1 MPSPKKRKIRKAV
14 GNIHPAGVLT
24 DAQKTDTFVEVLLSE
39 NAHNHAAAPGGKS
52 FNNGDVVGLS
62 AADSGDGLLTDG
74 EQDSTTAM
82 PAFAQIVFTG
92 NQTADKEIGLTGSA
106 GLAKLYTAKGTQ
118 AAASRQFKGDSGVAA
133 TNAENLKLCIEHSAG
148 HNGAIKVLRAGATLT
163 LYQNVEGSAGNTA
176 IQHDLDNVT
185 AGATFAGGTDSIA
198 VSGTVAHYW
207 FDTTNTKAT
216 VAAAA
221 AAGVAITAS
230 SGIIYDPSGPNS
242 KYISG
247 CETVSSGTAMFM
259 VFRPE
264 TWDSAGD
271 SCNIEIVGNT
281 NAADK
286 LSLMTIDADASTTAA
301 ATAIDS
307 GGTAAAFTNKVGDM
321 DHNSNHNRTSGKE
334 GGFVIK
340 WERDSTGLAESDI
353 KKGWYVRWHTTND

>member
-1 MPSPKKRKIRKAV
+1 MPSPKKRKIRKAI

-62 AADSGDGLLTDG
+62 AADSGDELLAAG

-82 PAFAQIVFTG
+82 PAFTQVVFTG
-92 NQTADKEIGLTGSA
+92 DQTADLYYEITSSA
-106 GLAKLYTAKGTQ
+106 GTAKRYVAKGTE
-118 AAASRQFKGDSGVAA
+118 ALGSNQFKGDNGVAA
-133 TNAENLKLCIEHSAG
+133 TNATSLKDCIEHSDG
-148 HNGAIKVLRAGATLT
+148 HDGEIKVVQSGATLT
-163 LYQNVEGSAGNTA
+163 LYQNVEGSSGNTP
-176 IQHDLDNVT
+176 IDSTLDNVT
-185 AGATFAGGTDSIA
+185 AGAAFQGGTDSIA
-198 VSGTVAHYW
+198 VTGSVAHYW
-207 FDTTNTKAT
+207 FDTTNAKSS

-247 CETVSSGTAMFM
+247 CETVSSGTAMYM

-281 NAADK
+281 NTSDK

-353 KKGWYVRWHTTND
+353 KKGWYVRWNSTND

>member
-1 MPSPKKRKIRKAV
+1 MPSPKKRKIRKAI

-52 FNNGDVVGLS
+52 FDNGEIVSLS
-62 AADSGDGLLTDG
+62 AEKSSDGLLAAG

-82 PAFAQIVFTG
+82 PAFAQIILTG
-92 NQTADKEIGLTGSA
+92 NQTADKVIALTGSA

-118 AAASRQFKGDSGVAA
+118 AAASNQFKSDTGVAA
-133 TNAENLKLCIEHSAG
+133 TNAENLKLCIENSAG
-148 HNGAIKVLRAGATLT
+148 HNGAIKVIRDGATLT
-163 LYQNVEGSAGNTA
+163 LYQDVEGSAGNTL
-176 IQHDLDNVT
+176 IQHDLDNCN
-185 AGATFAGGTDSIA
+185 AAATFTGGTDSIA
-198 VSGTVAHYW
+198 VTGAIRHYW
-207 FDTTNTKAT
+207 FDTTNAKSSL
-216 VAAAA
+216 AAAA

-271 SCNIEIVGNT
+271 LCNIEIVGNT
-281 NAADK
+281 NTADK
-286 LSLMTIDADASTTAA
+286 LSLVTINASAGASVAA
-301 ATAIDS
+301 NAIDS
-307 GGTAAAFTNKVGDM
+307 GGTMAAFTDKTGDM
-321 DHNSNHNRTSGKE
+321 DHNSNHQRSSDSA
-334 GGFVIK
+334 GGFAIK
-340 WERDSTGLAESDI
+340 WERDSTGLAEADI
-353 KKGWYVRWHTTND
+353 KKGWYVRWNTTND